1 MSFDE
6 AARQMALAY
15 RNFLNPPKK
24 ISWAFASQRQVDV
37 RKLPLPSIPSLHKY
51 NEVAQQHVFRVWRL

>member
-24 ISWAFASQRQVDV
+24 ISWTFASQRQVDV
-37 RKLPLPSIPSLHKY
+37 RKFKNHLPASLSS
-51 NEVAQQHVFRVWRL
+51 FP